1 MILNSNISFA
11 QWPEYILD
19 HHDTYNILAINQF
32 KFNIWNNGTFWN
44 PKLVFNN
51 IYEGDLLWPGGP
63 IAYQWLNQQDAFLIF
78 GKKDSRVYFN
88 GDLSQFGWLRPGRVL
103 DNGNPDDFLRER
115 YRVHRIRQNWETTPY
130 GPERDQLEQDYNEWP
145 VEDGA
150 PWVDRD
156 KDGVFTRGVDQPE
169 YLGDEVTF
177 YVSNDVNFPDSGIF
191 NHPLG
196 LEYQVTSW
204 AFNRAGI
211 LGDAVFIKIKMINK
225 QSSTFDSLYLS
236 AVSGYETVNLLQNI
250 RAAGCDTV
258 SKMGYCYFLQ
268 NQDNYQYGDNP
279 PAFGYLL
286 LEGPLITAGSS
297 DSAYYE
303 NQWKN
308 GFLNRT
314 MDSFYGFFNNDEN
327 APRIEDTIYAT
338 QPSTAYSFDLG
349 AQYRNIVQGIYAGGY
364 IPITDPITMQPTPF
378 MVSGDPES
386 NTGWTALNWPE
397 NDSVPRPPYN
407 FFGHYLSTGP
417 FTLAPF
423 DTQEVVYGILAARGT
438 DNLNSV
444 TELKR
449 RAAIIRKAY
458 YLNFQLTPPPPS
470 PQTFGFEQQGE
481 ITLWWRDD
489 AESYDQGDPFIY
501 DQGYEDTTYTFEGYR
516 VWQYR
521 DTPGTD
527 PRLLAVYDRT
537 DGITVIEDY
546 TIANGVSVKLPII
559 IGNDEG
565 LRRQTT
571 ISTDAYTHQ
580 RLNNGSPYYFGVTA
594 YGYSKNSSPAFLE
607 SKPEIVEVIPGRDK
621 IDYSSPYRR
630 GDEVFAEQTSGMS
643 NADVIFR
650 VVDPARITG
659 NSYRV
664 DFSGPYDSLKY
675 MLINTSLGDTLFR
688 GENDYSA
695 DTLHKRVFDG
705 FMVIV
710 NNKGHKQ
717 IDSIPASFQPY
728 GITRIL
734 ETRGPGGIPLDNPV
748 DVYNSTDPS
757 GRWKITSSGG
767 IIQNLDIFNRIYTDD
782 YEIRFTSEG
791 SEYYPFGYPTSNN
804 LFGNNPKAADRVPFE
819 IWNISKGIR
828 INIKVQDLLIKDNKW
843 SKDTAANQ
851 WEKIYGYRT
860 GTDYNE
866 PIPSPSEISDQEN
879 FPFGNLTIEGELPEE
894 GTVIRIET
902 FKPLVNGDQYTAAP
916 EKADFNNTES
926 AKDKIDKISVFPNPY
941 FGGNDLERSLGE
953 RIIRFTGLPK
963 EVTIRIYTLAGVFVR
978 RIDKSDLSQYI
989 DWDLRTEA
997 GSPIASGIYIAHLDM
1012 PGIGTKILK
1021 IAVVVGKEF
1030 LNRE

>member
-1 MILNSNISFA
+1 MLRYLNVEALCQISSFNT
-11 QWPEYILD
+11 L
-19 HHDTYNILAINQF
+19 HINQL
-32 KFNIWNNGTFWN
+32 KIYLPNTGIIENTDNIFADA
-44 PKLVFNN
+44 VF
-51 IYEGDLLWPGGP
+51 WPGGVN
-63 IAYQWLNQQDAFLIF
+63 AYQQLFWNIKFMWAGYTGNELRVNGLSGVLQP
-78 GKKDSRVYFN
+78 GKIM
-88 GDLSQFGWLRPGRVL
+88 
-103 DNGNPDDFLRER
+103 DNGLSDDPRKER
-115 YRVHRIRQNWETTPY
+115 YRVYRILRNWESTPY
-130 GPERDQLEQDYNEWP
+130 GPDRDQLEKDYNEWP

-150 PWVDRD
+150 PWVD
-156 KDGVFTRGVDQPE
+156 KDGDGIFTRGVDQPDFT
-169 YLGDEVTF
+169 GDEVLF
-177 YVSNDVNFPDSGIF
+177 YVANDLDSSRAYGYASK
-191 NHPLG
+191 PMG
-196 LEYQVTSW
+196 LEFQVTLY
-204 AFNRAGI
+204 AFNRSGI
-211 LGDAVFIKIKMINK
+211 LGDAAFEKIKIINK
-225 QSSTFDSLYLS
+225 GRENIEDMYFGI
-236 AVSGYETVNLLQNI
+236 SGDADLGENTDNYTGYDTTSRLGYCFNKDNYDEI
-250 RAAGCDTV
+250 YGESPPAAG
-258 SKMGYCYFLQ
+258 
-268 NQDNYQYGDNP
+268 
-279 PAFGYLL
+279 L
-286 LEGPLITAGSS
+286 LELHGIVIPGTAS
-297 DSAYYE
+297 DSALI
-303 NQWKN
+303 NDHWKKGYKN
-308 GFLNRT
+308 ESLSSFLALYANAAGDLRYPQLPSYQIYSVPF
-314 MDSFYGFFNNDEN
+314 DSQFYNCIRGKLLDGNFIIN
-327 APRIEDTIYAT
+327 P
-338 QPSTAYSFDLG
+338 
-349 AQYRNIVQGIYAGGY
+349 V
-364 IPITDPITMQPTPF
+364 TMQPTKYMVTGDP
-378 MVSGDPES
+378 VSGD
-386 NTGWTALNWPE
+386 GWYMGEGGWPDNDTLPPPLYSANRFSLN
-397 NDSVPRPPYN
+397 Y
-407 FFGHYLSTGP
+407 GP

-423 DTQEVVYGILAARGT
+423 DTQEVVFGILAARGT

-481 ITLWWRDD
+481 ITLWWKPA

-521 DTPGTD
+521 DTLGTD
-527 PRLLAVYDRT
+527 PRLLAVFDRT

-607 SKPEIVEVIPGRDK
+607 SKPDIAEVIPGRDK

-650 VVDPARITG
+650 VVDPTRITG

-695 DTLHKRVFDG
+695 DTLHRRVFDG

-767 IIQNLDIFNRIYTDD
+767 IIQNIDVFSKIYTDD

-804 LFGNNPKAADRVPFE
+804 LFGANLKAADRVPFE
-819 IWNISKGIR
+819 IWNVSKGKR
-828 INIKVQDLLIKDNKW
+828 INIKIQDLLIKDNKW

-866 PIPSPSEISDQEN
+866 PIPSPSETSDQEN

-902 FKPLVNGDQYTAAP
+902 FKPLVDEDQYTASP
-916 EKADFNNTES
+916 QKADFNNTES

-989 DWDLRTEA
+989 DWDLKNEN
-997 GSPIASGIYIAHLDM
+997 GSLVASGVYIAHLEM